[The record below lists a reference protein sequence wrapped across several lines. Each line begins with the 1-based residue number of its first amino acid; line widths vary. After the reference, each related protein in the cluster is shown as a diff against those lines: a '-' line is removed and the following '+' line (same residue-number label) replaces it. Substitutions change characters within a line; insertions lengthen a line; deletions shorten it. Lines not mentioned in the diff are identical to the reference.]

1 MDVNAIDATGV
12 AAEGL
17 AALQKAAAENVKR
30 IVRFDADSIGWS
42 DTRLSQSPYA
52 IYDFQ
57 EMKTVWHPMGM

>member
-1 MDVNAIDATGV
+1 
-12 AAEGL
+12 L